1 MKRIL
6 ALLLVI
12 ATTGILLAKVTTPS
26 RTGGSK
32 PELLSVPAGEADGG
46 GSKFS
51 TRTYP
56 LADFTNLDVSNVVK
70 VVYTQGD
77 SYKVQLTGRTDWLD
91 LMEVTSTGGTL
102 KVQAKKTKKFD
113 NVKKKDQPDGE
124 YNFILHL
131 TAPCLQNIDLG
142 GVSEFKAKRLTPDQL
157 RVHLG
162 GVSKFKVDALECATL
177 NMSVTGVSEADV
189 DHITCQKLQAEVR
202 GSSKAD
208 IDHLSTK
215 EASFMISGASKVHLP
230 QFTQGERATFGLNG
244 ASELTLSAEVSG
256 DMNLGLAGASK
267 GKLTFKG
274 GILRTVCTGASKLHA
289 EVNCRKLNAN
299 CDGASK
305 TDFSGTADEVEI
317 DRSGVAVNIDTSRLN
332 QF

>member
-12 ATTGILLAKVTTPS
+12 AATGILFAKVTTPS
-26 RTGGSK
+26 LTGGSK
-32 PELLSVPAGEADGG
+32 PELLSVPAGEADKGE
-46 GSKFS
+46 SKFS

-56 LADFTNLDVSNVVK
+56 LADFTSLDVTNVVK
-70 VVYTQGD
+70 VIYTQGD

-91 LMEVTSTGGTL
+91 LMEVTSKGGTL

-124 YNFILHL
+124 HNFILHL
-131 TAPCLQNIDLG
+131 TAPCLQNINLS
-142 GVSEFKAKRLTPDQL
+142 GVSAFEAQRLTPDWL
-157 RVHLG
+157 SVRLE
-162 GVSKFKVDALECATL
+162 GVSKFKTDAIECADLTF
-177 NMSVTGVSEADV
+177 NISGVSKADIEKV
-189 DHITCQKLQAEVR
+189 TCQKLQAVVQ
-202 GSSKAD
+202 GSSKAELE
-208 IDHLSTK
+208 HLKAK
-215 EASFMISGASKVHLP
+215 EVHFNISGASKVNLP

-274 GILRTVCTGASKLHA
+274 GLLRTVCTGASKLNA

-305 TDFSGTADEVEI
+305 ASFSGTADEVEI

>member
-56 LADFTNLDVSNVVK
+56 LADFTSLDVTNVVK

-124 YNFILHL
+124 HNFILHL

-162 GVSKFKVDALECATL
+162 GA
-177 NMSVTGVSEADV
+177 EADV

-208 IDHLSTK
+208 IDHLTAK